1 MHYLDNAATTKPCEA
16 AINAAV
22 AAMTDGFGNPSSVHD
37 LGFMAETAL
46 KTARKDVAAAIGCDP
61 SELYFTSGGTEAD
74 NWAVIRGAELG
85 RHRGKHIITTAVEHH
100 GVLEPAAYLE
110 SQGYEVTYLEPD
122 ETGRISVES
131 LTAALRPD
139 TVLIS
144 VMMVNNE
151 TGAVNDIAAMVKAV
165 KSSGSRAL
173 FHTDAVQGLFKVPF
187 KFKTLGIDMLSFSGH
202 KIHAVKGIG
211 GLVVKK
217 GINLK
222 PLILGGGQESGKRSG
237 TEAMPAIMAMAAACK
252 EGSKTLRQDL
262 ESMAK
267 LKELVISGLPEN
279 AVVVGA
285 HDAPHVVNVAVPG
298 IRSQGL
304 INCLQEKGVYV
315 SAGSACSKGKRSHV
329 LTAMGLKPELI
340 DGSVRVSLSKYSTED
355 DAAAFLS
362 ALDEAIKRL
371 S

>member
-22 AAMTDGFGNPSSVHD
+22 KAMTEGFGNPSSVHD
-37 LGFMAETAL
+37 LGFEAETAL
-46 KTARKDVAAAIGCDP
+46 KAARKDVAAAIGCDP
-61 SELYFTSGGTEAD
+61 AELYFTSGGTEAD

-110 SQGYEVTYLEPD
+110 SQGYEVTYLQPD
-122 ETGRISVES
+122 EEGRISKES
-131 LTAALRPD
+131 LVAALRPD

-151 TGAVNDIAAMVKAV
+151 TGAVNDIAAMAKAV
-165 KSSGSRAL
+165 KAAGSTAL

-187 KFKTLGIDMLSFSGH
+187 KFKSLGVDMLSFSGH

-217 GINLK
+217 GVNLK

-237 TEAMPAIMAMAAACK
+237 TEAMPAIMALAAACK
-252 EGSKTLRQDL
+252 EGSKTLRQDIQ
-262 ESMAK
+262 SMSA
-267 LKELVISGLPEN
+267 LKEKLIRELPEK
-279 AVVVGA
+279 AVAIGA

-298 IRSQGL
+298 VRSQGL

-329 LTAMGLKPELI
+329 LTSMGLKPELI
-340 DGSVRVSLSKYSTED
+340 DGSVRVSLSGDSTEED
-355 DAAAFLS
+355 IAVFLS